1 MEKVEFL
8 ILRNLLYNEE
18 YVRKVIPF
26 IKSEYFEDYNQ
37 KVVFE
42 EIVNFVEKY
51 NKTLT
56 QEVLCIETEKRQDI
70 NGTEFQEITKLIS
83 YLDDEPSEFLWL
95 VNTTE
100 KWCRDRAIYL
110 ALMESIPVSYTHL
123 TLPTILRV

>member
-51 NKTLT
+51 NQTLT

-70 NGTEFQEITKLIS
+70 NLSLIH
-83 YLDDEPSEFLWL
+83 
-95 VNTTE
+95 
-100 KWCRDRAIYL
+100 I
-110 ALMESIPVSYTHL
+110 
-123 TLPTILRV
+123 

>member
-26 IKSEYFEDYNQ
+26 LKSEYFEDYNQ

-70 NGTEFQEITKLIS
+70 NDSSF
-83 YLDDEPSEFLWL
+83 
-95 VNTTE
+95 
-100 KWCRDRAIYL
+100 
-110 ALMESIPVSYTHL
+110 
-123 TLPTILRV
+123 